1 MEEKNKELKKKINI
15 EDDLEKDID
24 IEELEDEEYE
34 DDEYDIEDYE
44 EQIRKDRRDKI
55 ILVIIIII
63 LLFFHLLCHKLGKI
77 GYKKDLSTNADLENM
92 ARFDVIEIVDGDVK
106 NIKNAQLNIFKNPIF
121 DGEKIIAP
129 RSSGEYRFC
138 VENLVDGNLTYG
150 IEFLDEMTNPINMKY
165 KLKIDNIYIR
175 GNEDE
180 YVSIEE
186 LKVDDIVVLED
197 SNNIYT
203 LEWKWVD
210 NDIAD
215 TYVGSLKEIQTYTLK
230 LKINADDSKK

>member
-15 EDDLEKDID
+15 EDDLEKDIN

-150 IEFLDEMTNPINMKY
+150 IEFLDEMTNPINMK
-165 KLKIDNIYIR
+165 
-175 GNEDE
+175 
-180 YVSIEE
+180 
-186 LKVDDIVVLED
+186 
-197 SNNIYT
+197 
-203 LEWKWVD
+203 
-210 NDIAD
+210 
-215 TYVGSLKEIQTYTLK
+215 
-230 LKINADDSKK
+230 

>member
-1 MEEKNKELKKKINI
+1 
-15 EDDLEKDID
+15 
-24 IEELEDEEYE
+24 
-34 DDEYDIEDYE
+34 
-44 EQIRKDRRDKI
+44 
-55 ILVIIIII
+55 
-63 LLFFHLLCHKLGKI
+63 
-77 GYKKDLSTNADLENM
+77 
-92 ARFDVIEIVDGDVK
+92 
-106 NIKNAQLNIFKNPIF
+106 
-121 DGEKIIAP
+121 
-129 RSSGEYRFC
+129 
-138 VENLVDGNLTYG
+138 
-150 IEFLDEMTNPINMKY
+150 MTNPINMKY

>member
-203 LEWKWVD
+203 LEWKWID